1 MTAKCSILIIDD
13 DKHDRF
19 LFKEF
24 LSRANDVNYMFEE
37 ANTGDMALLLYEQR
51 KYDCVLLDFMMHG
64 MTGIEFLEHLQE
76 KNIALI
82 PTIFISNHLNPLI
95 IERAKELGIAAYLE
109 KSDLTSEILHKTV
122 SQLV

>member
-1 MTAKCSILIIDD
+1 MPTLI
-13 DKHDRF
+13 
-19 LFKEF
+19 
-24 LSRANDVNYMFEE
+24 
-37 ANTGDMALLLYEQR
+37 
-51 KYDCVLLDFMMHG
+51 MMHG